1 MRGLEDF
8 GMSEHDDSDL
18 PLEEGDVEQPLP
30 GPEGSEQE
38 SDWTDDSNM
47 PFEDP
52 EKKKKGGCLSPLG
65 FFVIVGITGVLAAI
79 LVPNFIRARSRG
91 QLTAC
96 KSNLKNIGTAFEMY
110 STDFSG
116 MYPKSMDL
124 LTPNYLKTIPECPSA
139 GRVTYT
145 MKTTAAYNTAGF
157 QDYYFIKC
165 EGGNHTAVSV
175 PENYPQ
181 YDGIQGLIER
191 PPSSW

>member
-1 MRGLEDF
+1 MSRLEDF
-8 GMSEHDDSDL
+8 EMSERDEDEV
-18 PLEEGDVEQPLP
+18 PIENGEIEQTSSAPVA
-30 GPEGSEQE
+30 EQQD

-65 FFVIVGITGVLAAI
+65 FFVILGVTGVLAAI

-96 KSNLKNIGTAFEMY
+96 KSNLKNIGTAFAMY
-110 STDFSG
+110 STDYRG
-116 MYPKSMDL
+116 MYPKTLDL
-124 LTPNYLKTIPECPSA
+124 LTPNYLKSIPECPSA

-145 MKTTAAYNTAGF
+145 MKSTAAYNTAGF
-157 QDYYFIKC
+157 QDYYFIRC
-165 EGGNHTAVSV
+165 EGKNHTAVSV
-175 PENYPQ
+175 AENYPQ